1 MVSILRIEDEDDLED
16 AVKLADAMLRSGGTM
31 VYPTDT
37 VYGLGC
43 DATSETAVKKVFAIK
58 KSERKPLSVMIA
70 DFGMIDDY
78 CDTGIWEDVI
88 LRRYLPGPYTFIL
101 KKRAP
106 IAASL
111 TDTLAIRI
119 PDSEF
124 CQLLCERF
132 GKPIITTSANL
143 TGQSAPTKIEEV
155 GKSLTDAVGLAI
167 DAGETKY
174 RGPSLIVDLVARK
187 LIRPGGETISLVE
200 EIAGY

>member
-1 MVSILRIEDEDDLED
+1 
-16 AVKLADAMLRSGGTM
+16 
-31 VYPTDT
+31 
-37 VYGLGC
+37 
-43 DATSETAVKKVFAIK
+43 VKKLFAIK
-58 KSERKPLSVMIA
+58 KSERKPLSVMVA

-101 KKRAP
+101 KRRVP

-111 TDTLAIRI
+111 TNTLGIRI

-124 CQLLCERF
+124 CRRLCERF

-143 TGQSAPTKIEEV
+143 TGQPAPTRIGDV
-155 GKSLTDAVGLAI
+155 DKSLTDAVGLAV

-187 LIRPGGETISLVE
+187 LIRPGGEAISLVE
-200 EIAGY
+200 EIAEY